1 MNEPSPIGSY
11 DHCEH
16 VLERMYEFLDHELD
30 TATGDAIRHHLAAC
44 EPCMDQFDMEQAVRA
59 LVRHR
64 CGGDVAPIHLRSKI
78 ITQLTVIR
86 RSL

>member
-1 MNEPSPIGSY
+1 MTEHSSTGSY

-16 VLERMYEFLDHELD
+16 VLERMYEFLDHEID

-44 EPCMDQFDMEQAVRA
+44 EPCLDRFDVELAVRT
-59 LVRHR
+59 LVRRH
-64 CGGDVAPIHLRSKI
+64 CGGEVAPSQLRSKI
-78 ITQLTVIR
+78 VSQLTVIR